1 MTMTWLT
8 TDQLAIYLADH
19 HAGAT
24 FGVELAR
31 RARDRHRD
39 TPCGEFLAVLADEIA
54 EDRAALERLMRGLEV
69 DTDPVKVAAA
79 WTGEK
84 LGRLKLNGRLIGA
97 APLSSVIE
105 LEGLIAGVT
114 GQLAL
119 WNALTQ
125 IAPRERRIDEGRL
138 QQLPHR
144 PPRQAARARDPH
156 PRNAHE
162 ALRPA

>member
-39 TPCGEFLAVLADEIA
+39 TPCGEFLAVLADEIE

-114 GQLAL
+114 GKLAL
-119 WNALTQ
+119 WNALKQ
-125 IAPRERRIDEGRL
+125 IAPRDQRLDEERLDEL
-138 QQLPHR
+138 
-144 PPRQAARARDPH
+144 ADRARRQLARLRDWH
-156 PRNAHE
+156 RRTAEE
-162 ALRPA
+162 AFR